1 MRALL
6 AHERKGNVREL
17 EHAIEQAVVLASGPE
32 IQLEDFPALVVTT
45 AAPSADA
52 AVAPTS
58 FRDAKQQVIER
69 FERQF
74 IIDALAR
81 HHGNI
86 SKAAEEMGMYRQHLQ
101 IKLAEY
107 GIDAAAYRRAGEP

>member
-1 MRALL
+1 ML
-6 AHERKGNVREL
+6 
-17 EHAIEQAVVLASGPE
+17 
-32 IQLEDFPALVVTT
+32 QLSDFPAIT
-45 AAPSADA
+45 
-52 AVAPTS
+52 AVAASTDGATADGLPGS
-58 FRDAKQQVIER
+58 FREAKQRVIER

-74 IIDALAR
+74 ICEALER

-107 GIDAAAYRRAGEP
+107 DIDAAPYRGNR